1 MNQNNSIDF
10 ASVDNILANLDVD
23 YKDLSVLTTDSK
35 ELQLVDYFFKS
46 ITCNDEGIENLLYE
60 VIGYSLCKTS
70 SLCKGFIFKGEGRNG
85 KSKVFRIIESLV
97 GDKQCSHEHLENL
110 SGSRLGS
117 KSTVKN
123 LKGCTANISE
133 DQTQPRFVNTS
144 LITRII
150 SGEPIAI
157 EERGKHIEDLVPY
170 ATMLFSVNEVIDFKG
185 AGLHITDRF
194 WIIPFNAVFTEKN
207 GNRNINIEAELCQ
220 PKALQIIATRAI
232 QAFIKVLNNG
242 KFTIP
247 PIVES
252 ETKKYFLECNNIDE
266 FCELYPINTIIIKS
280 KYYTEYRKWCDYNN
294 KQAVSNEIFGKRIIA
309 LGHRA
314 ERYSFGKA
322 RHTYYTAPKFNNIES
337 RDFYNK
343 YLAYCGLCEETERV
357 KSDKALEEDYTTFDN
372 YLWNFECKRNI
383 DIDNK

>member
-247 PIVES
+247 PIVEA

-337 RDFYNK
+337 RDIYNK

-357 KSDKALEEDYTTFDN
+357 KSDRSLEEDYTTFDN

>member
-1 MNQNNSIDF
+1 M
-10 ASVDNILANLDVD
+10 
-23 YKDLSVLTTDSK
+23 
-35 ELQLVDYFFKS
+35 
-46 ITCNDEGIENLLYE
+46 
-60 VIGYSLCKTS
+60 CKTS
-70 SLCKGFIFKGEGRNG
+70 SLCKGFIFKGDGRNG
-85 KSKVFRIIESLV
+85 KSKVFRIIERLL

-123 LKGCTANISE
+123 LKGCTVNISE
-133 DQTQPRFVNTS
+133 DQKQPRFVNTS

-157 EERGKHIEDLVPY
+157 EERGKYSYDLIPY
-170 ATMLFSVNEVIDFKG
+170 ATMLFSVNEVIDFKA
-185 AGLHITDRF
+185 AGLYITDRF
-194 WIIPFNAVFTEKN
+194 WIIPFNAVFTDKN
-207 GNRNINIEAELCQ
+207 GNRNINIEAELCK
-220 PKALQIIATRAI
+220 PKVLQIIATRAI

-247 PIVES
+247 PIVEA
-252 ETKKYFLECNNIDE
+252 ETKKYFLECNNVDE

-337 RDFYNK
+337 RDIYNK

-357 KSDKALEEDYTTFDN
+357 KSDRSLEEDYTTFDN
-372 YLWNFECKRNI
+372 YLWNFECKRNN
-383 DIDNK
+383 DIDNS